1 MYWPRKYHRPQRPP
15 IHCMYCKYET
25 RMLAGRNSV
34 RNDLNMDD
42 AVAAMTARVGSLNKC
57 PLSPPQV
64 SPSVP

>member
-1 MYWPRKYHRPQRPP
+1 MYQEGRG
-15 IHCMYCKYET
+15 CKYET

-57 PLSPPQV
+57 PLSPPRV

>member
-1 MYWPRKYHRPQRPP
+1 MYQEGRG
-15 IHCMYCKYET
+15 CKYET

-42 AVAAMTARVGSLNKC
+42 AVAAMTARGGSLNKC
-57 PLSPPQV
+57 PLNPPQV